1 MVLHPRVELENTGHQ
16 SGHFFNSNEVFLIH
30 VNFKGAANMFTK
42 ALRVNF
48 IGCSWYVLTH
58 KILPS
63 FPTVLW
69 S

>member
-1 MVLHPRVELENTGHQ
+1 MILHPRVGLENTGHQ
-16 SGHFFNSNEVFLIH
+16 SSHFFNSNEVFLTR
-30 VNFKGAANMFTK
+30 VNLKGGANMFTK

-58 KILPS
+58 KILLS
-63 FPTVLW
+63 FPTALW